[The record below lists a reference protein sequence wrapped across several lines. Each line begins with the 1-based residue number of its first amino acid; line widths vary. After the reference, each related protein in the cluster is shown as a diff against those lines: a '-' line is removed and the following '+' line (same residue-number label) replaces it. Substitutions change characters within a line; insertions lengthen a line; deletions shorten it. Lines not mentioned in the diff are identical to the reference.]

1 MSNNSPHFFSSK
13 SPDFTS
19 DSKDHTPT
27 GGEDFKACEASKKR
41 EAAKGREAEKR
52 SEAIKGNEIKEG
64 YKVKKGSEAE
74 KEREVEKGRE
84 AEKRSEAIKGNEI
97 KEGYKIKEGNEIK
110 EGYKVKEVSE
120 TEIISLSQA
129 KNPDQHKHIT
139 PLHKGRGEP
148 REARRGGGALL
159 STTYFGPVQWY
170 QKLNRH
176 RCIIEQHDNFVK
188 QTYRNRCVIASAN
201 GPQTLTVPIERYDG
215 MKCAMRDIRISD
227 HGNWRHLHWQALV
240 SAYGETPFFEYYADD
255 IRPFFEEHRWKYLL
269 DFNLDITHTLCSL
282 LDVRPDLTLSDHY
295 IDADE
300 TICGSGSL
308 SGAAAGFEEANK
320 GLNGAAESFGGAN
333 GLDGATE
340 SFGGAVKRLGGA
352 AESFGGAVKGL
363 DGAAESFGGAFKGLD
378 GAAGSFGG
386 AVKGLDGAAES
397 FGGAVKGLGG
407 ANSLNGAAES
417 LGSSSACSLFVDY
430 RDAIRPKHPLPDAEF
445 EARPYY
451 QVRAQRHGFLPNL
464 SVLDLLFNEGPEGIF
479 WLL

>member
-1 MSNNSPHFFSSK
+1 MSNNSPHFLSSK

-41 EAAKGREAEKR
+41 EA
-52 SEAIKGNEIKEG
+52 
-64 YKVKKGSEAE
+64 
-74 KEREVEKGRE
+74 EKGRE
-84 AEKRSEAIKGNEI
+84 AEKRSEAEKGNEM
-97 KEGYKIKEGNEIK
+97 KEGSEVKEG
-110 EGYKVKEVSE
+110 SE
-120 TEIISLSQA
+120 ALKKGAIISLSQA
-129 KNPDQHKHIT
+129 KNPDQPKHIT

-300 TICGSGSL
+300 TICGSGNL
-308 SGAAAGFEEANK
+308 DGAAAGLSEA
-320 GLNGAAESFGGAN
+320 F
-333 GLDGATE
+333 
-340 SFGGAVKRLGGA
+340 
-352 AESFGGAVKGL
+352 ESFGGAVKG
-363 DGAAESFGGAFKGLD
+363 
-378 GAAGSFGG
+378 
-386 AVKGLDGAAES
+386 
-397 FGGAVKGLGG
+397 
-407 ANSLNGAAES
+407 LNGAAES

-479 WLL
+479 WLF

>member
-1 MSNNSPHFFSSK
+1 M
-13 SPDFTS
+13 
-19 DSKDHTPT
+19 
-27 GGEDFKACEASKKR
+27 
-41 EAAKGREAEKR
+41 
-52 SEAIKGNEIKEG
+52 
-64 YKVKKGSEAE
+64 
-74 KEREVEKGRE
+74 
-84 AEKRSEAIKGNEI
+84 
-97 KEGYKIKEGNEIK
+97 
-110 EGYKVKEVSE
+110 
-120 TEIISLSQA
+120 Q
-129 KNPDQHKHIT
+129 
-139 PLHKGRGEP
+139 PL
-148 REARRGGGALL
+148 GALL

-255 IRPFFEEHRWKYLL
+255 IKPFFEEHRWKYLL

-300 TICGSGSL
+300 TICGGGSL
-308 SGAAAGFEEANK
+308 NATAAGFEE
-320 GLNGAAESFGGAN
+320 
-333 GLDGATE
+333 
-340 SFGGAVKRLGGA
+340 
-352 AESFGGAVKGL
+352 AVKGL
-363 DGAAESFGGAFKGLD
+363 DGAAESFGEAVKGL
-378 GAAGSFGG
+378 GG
-386 AVKGLDGAAES
+386 AVKGLGGANGLDGAAES

-407 ANSLNGAAES
+407 ANSLEGAAES
-417 LGSSSACSLFVDY
+417 LGSSSASSLFVDY

>member
-19 DSKDHTPT
+19 YSKDHTPT
-27 GGEDFKACEASKKR
+27 GGEDFKGCEASKKS
-41 EAAKGREAEKR
+41 EVAKGREAEKR

-64 YKVKKGSEAE
+64 
-74 KEREVEKGRE
+74 
-84 AEKRSEAIKGNEI
+84 NEM
-97 KEGYKIKEGNEIK
+97 KEGYN
-110 EGYKVKEVSE
+110 VKEVSE

-129 KNPDQHKHIT
+129 KRTDQPKHIT
-139 PLHKGRGEP
+139 PRPKGRGEP

-176 RCIIEQHDNFVK
+176 RCIMEQHDNFVK

-282 LDVRPDLTLSDHY
+282 LDVRPDLTLSDHS
-295 IDADE
+295 IAADE
-300 TICGSGSL
+300 TLCGGGGL
-308 SGAAAGFEEANK
+308 DGAAAG
-320 GLNGAAESFGGAN
+320 
-333 GLDGATE
+333 
-340 SFGGAVKRLGGA
+340 
-352 AESFGGAVKGL
+352 FGGAVKGL
-363 DGAAESFGGAFKGLD
+363 DGAVE
-378 GAAGSFGG
+378 
-386 AVKGLDGAAES
+386 
-397 FGGAVKGLGG
+397 GLG
-407 ANSLNGAAES
+407 
-417 LGSSSACSLFVDY
+417 GSSSACSLFVDY

-479 WLL
+479 YL

>member
-1 MSNNSPHFFSSK
+1 MSNNSPHFFPSK
-13 SPDFTS
+13 FPDFTP

-27 GGEDFKACEASKKR
+27 GGEDFKGCEDEKKR
-41 EAAKGREAEKR
+41 EVIEGREAEKRSVAIKGNEAKEGSEAEKR
-52 SEAIKGNEIKEG
+52 SEAIKGSEMKEG
-64 YKVKKGSEAE
+64 CVM
-74 KEREVEKGRE
+74 
-84 AEKRSEAIKGNEI
+84 
-97 KEGYKIKEGNEIK
+97 KEGCKMKEGS
-110 EGYKVKEVSE
+110 KVKEDSE

-129 KNPDQHKHIT
+129 KNPDQPKHIT

-148 REARRGGGALL
+148 RKARRGGGALL

-282 LDVRPDLTLSDHY
+282 LDVRPDLSLSDHY

-300 TICGSGSL
+300 TISGCGGLDGAVESL
-308 SGAAAGFEEANK
+308 GQAVN
-320 GLNGAAESFGGAN
+320 GLDEAAESFRRAK
-333 GLDGATE
+333 GLDGAVE
-340 SFGGAVKRLGGA
+340 SL
-352 AESFGGAVKGL
+352 GGAVKG
-363 DGAAESFGGAFKGLD
+363 
-378 GAAGSFGG
+378 
-386 AVKGLDGAAES
+386 
-397 FGGAVKGLGG
+397 
-407 ANSLNGAAES
+407 LNGAAES
-417 LGSSSACSLFVDY
+417 LGSSSSCSLFVDY

>member
-27 GGEDFKACEASKKR
+27 GGEDFKGSEASKKR
-41 EAAKGREAEKR
+41 EAEKGREAEKR

-74 KEREVEKGRE
+74 REREVEKGRE

-129 KNPDQHKHIT
+129 KNPDQPKHIT
-139 PLHKGRGEP
+139 PRPKGRGEP
-148 REARRGGGALL
+148 REAWRGGGALL

-308 SGAAAGFEEANK
+308 
-320 GLNGAAESFGGAN
+320 
-333 GLDGATE
+333 DGAVE
-340 SFGGAVKRLGGA
+340 SLG
-352 AESFGGAVKGL
+352 
-363 DGAAESFGGAFKGLD
+363 
-378 GAAGSFGG
+378 
-386 AVKGLDGAAES
+386 
-397 FGGAVKGLGG
+397 
-407 ANSLNGAAES
+407 GAAES

-479 WLL
+479 WLF

>member
-27 GGEDFKACEASKKR
+27 GGEDFKGCETSKKS
-41 EAAKGREAEKR
+41 EVAEGKEAEKR

-64 YKVKKGSEAE
+64 
-74 KEREVEKGRE
+74 
-84 AEKRSEAIKGNEI
+84 NEM
-97 KEGYKIKEGNEIK
+97 KEGNN
-110 EGYKVKEVSE
+110 VKEVSE

-129 KNPDQHKHIT
+129 KRTDQPKHIT
-139 PLHKGRGEP
+139 PRPKGRGEP

-282 LDVRPDLTLSDHY
+282 LDVRPNLTLSDHY

-300 TICGSGSL
+300 TICGGGGL
-308 SGAAAGFEEANK
+308 DGAAAGFGEAVK
-320 GLNGAAESFGGAN
+320 GLNGAAESLGGAVQGFGGAK
-333 GLDGATE
+333 G
-340 SFGGAVKRLGGA
+340 LGGA
-352 AESFGGAVKGL
+352 AESYEGAIKGLGGAKGL
-363 DGAAESFGGAFKGLD
+363 N
-378 GAAGSFGG
+378 
-386 AVKGLDGAAES
+386 GAAES

-407 ANSLNGAAES
+407 ANSLDGAAES

-464 SVLDLLFNEGPEGIF
+464 SVIDLLFNEGPEGIF

>member
-41 EAAKGREAEKR
+41 EIAKGREADKR

-64 YKVKKGSEAE
+64 SEVKEGSEAE

-97 KEGYKIKEGNEIK
+97 KEGYKIKEGNEVK

-129 KNPDQHKHIT
+129 KRTDQPKHIT

-148 REARRGGGALL
+148 REAQRGGGALL

-320 GLNGAAESFGGAN
+320 GLNGAAKSFGGAN
-333 GLDGATE
+333 VLDGATE
-340 SFGGAVKRLGGA
+340 SFR
-352 AESFGGAVKGL
+352 GAVKGL
-363 DGAAESFGGAFKGLD
+363 D
-378 GAAGSFGG
+378 
-386 AVKGLDGAAES
+386 
-397 FGGAVKGLGG
+397 
-407 ANSLNGAAES
+407 GAAES

>member
-1 MSNNSPHFFSSK
+1 MSNNSPYFFPSK
-13 SPDFTS
+13 SPDFTPY
-19 DSKDHTPT
+19 SKDHTPT
-27 GGEDFKACEASKKR
+27 SGEDFKGCEAEKKR
-41 EAAKGREAEKR
+41 EVIEGREAEKR
-52 SEAIKGNEIKEG
+52 SEAIKGNEMKEG
-64 YKVKKGSEAE
+64 YKMKEGSEAE
-74 KEREVEKGRE
+74 INSN
-84 AEKRSEAIKGNEI
+84 A
-97 KEGYKIKEGNEIK
+97 KEGCEIEEGCKIEEGSNALK
-110 EGYKVKEVSE
+110 KGAK
-120 TEIISLSQA
+120 ISLSQA
-129 KNPDQHKHIT
+129 KNPDQPKHIT

-255 IRPFFEEHRWKYLL
+255 IRPFFEERRWKYLL

-300 TICGSGSL
+300 TISGSGSL
-308 SGAAAGFEEANK
+308 NATAAG
-320 GLNGAAESFGGAN
+320 
-333 GLDGATE
+333 
-340 SFGGAVKRLGGA
+340 
-352 AESFGGAVKGL
+352 FGGAVKGL
-363 DGAAESFGGAFKGLD
+363 DGAAEG
-378 GAAGSFGG
+378 
-386 AVKGLDGAAES
+386 
-397 FGGAVKGLGG
+397 
-407 ANSLNGAAES
+407 

-479 WLL
+479 YL

>member
-13 SPDFTS
+13 SPNFTS

-27 GGEDFKACEASKKR
+27 GGEDFKGSEAEKKR
-41 EAAKGREAEKR
+41 EAA
-52 SEAIKGNEIKEG
+52 
-64 YKVKKGSEAE
+64 
-74 KEREVEKGRE
+74 KGRE

-129 KNPDQHKHIT
+129 KNPDQPKHIT

-201 GPQTLTVPIERYDG
+201 GPQSLTVPIERYDG

-300 TICGSGSL
+300 TICGGGGI

-320 GLNGAAESFGGAN
+320 GLNGAAESFGGA
-333 GLDGATE
+333 
-340 SFGGAVKRLGGA
+340 
-352 AESFGGAVKGL
+352 VKGL
-363 DGAAESFGGAFKGLD
+363 D
-378 GAAGSFGG
+378 
-386 AVKGLDGAAES
+386 
-397 FGGAVKGLGG
+397 
-407 ANSLNGAAES
+407 GAAES

>member
-27 GGEDFKACEASKKR
+27 GGEDFKACEASKKS
-41 EAAKGREAEKR
+41 EVAKGREAEKI

-64 YKVKKGSEAE
+64 
-74 KEREVEKGRE
+74 
-84 AEKRSEAIKGNEI
+84 NEM
-97 KEGYKIKEGNEIK
+97 KEGYKM
-110 EGYKVKEVSE
+110 KEVSE

-129 KNPDQHKHIT
+129 KRTDQPKHIT
-139 PLHKGRGEP
+139 PRPKGRGEP

-215 MKCAMRDIRISD
+215 MKCAMRDIRISN

-255 IRPFFEEHRWKYLL
+255 IRPFFEERRWKYLL

-300 TICGSGSL
+300 TICGGGSL
-308 SGAAAGFEEANK
+308 NATAAGFEE
-320 GLNGAAESFGGAN
+320 
-333 GLDGATE
+333 
-340 SFGGAVKRLGGA
+340 
-352 AESFGGAVKGL
+352 AVKGL
-363 DGAAESFGGAFKGLD
+363 DGAAESFGEAVKGL
-378 GAAGSFGG
+378 GG
-386 AVKGLDGAAES
+386 AVKGLGGANGLDGAAES

-407 ANSLNGAAES
+407 ANSLDGAAES
-417 LGSSSACSLFVDY
+417 LGSSSASSLFVDY

-479 WLL
+479 YL

>member
-1 MSNNSPHFFSSK
+1 MSNNSPHFLSSK

-19 DSKDHTPT
+19 DSKDHTQT
-27 GGEDFKACEASKKR
+27 GGEDFKACEAEKKS
-41 EAAKGREAEKR
+41 EVTKGREAEKR
-52 SEAIKGNEIKEG
+52 SEAIKGN
-64 YKVKKGSEAE
+64 
-74 KEREVEKGRE
+74 
-84 AEKRSEAIKGNEI
+84 
-97 KEGYKIKEGNEIK
+97 KIKEGNEIK

-129 KNPDQHKHIT
+129 KNPDQPKHIT

-300 TICGSGSL
+300 TICGGGGI

-320 GLNGAAESFGGAN
+320 GL
-333 GLDGATE
+333 D
-340 SFGGAVKRLGGA
+340 GA

-363 DGAAESFGGAFKGLD
+363 DGAAESF
-378 GAAGSFGG
+378 
-386 AVKGLDGAAES
+386 
-397 FGGAVKGLGG
+397 
-407 ANSLNGAAES
+407 
-417 LGSSSACSLFVDY
+417 GSSSACSLFVDY

>member
-27 GGEDFKACEASKKR
+27 GGEDFK
-41 EAAKGREAEKR
+41 
-52 SEAIKGNEIKEG
+52 
-64 YKVKKGSEAE
+64 GSEAE
-74 KEREVEKGRE
+74 KKREVAKGRE

-97 KEGYKIKEGNEIK
+97 KEGYKIKEGYEIK

-129 KNPDQHKHIT
+129 KNPDQPKHIT
-139 PLHKGRGEP
+139 PRPKGRGEP
-148 REARRGGGALL
+148 REAWRGGGALL

-333 GLDGATE
+333 DLDGATE
-340 SFGGAVKRLGGA
+340 SFGGAND
-352 AESFGGAVKGL
+352 L
-363 DGAAESFGGAFKGLD
+363 DGATE
-378 GAAGSFGG
+378 SFGG

-397 FGGAVKGLGG
+397 FGGAVKGLD
-407 ANSLNGAAES
+407 GAAES

-464 SVLDLLFNEGPEGIF
+464 SVLDLLFNEGSEGIF